1 MPDRDDRLL
10 DLDDD
15 VDAYED
21 EDEATGSRRRRSAHS
36 RRVRA
41 GGS

>member
-15 VDAYED
+15 VDAYE
-21 EDEATGSRRRRSAHS
+21 ERLGAGRAGARPRRRA
-36 RRVRA
+36 RA

>member
-1 MPDRDDRLL
+1 MTNPDPERPMPDRDDRLL

-21 EDEATGSRRRRSAHS
+21 DW
-36 RRVRA
+36 
-41 GGS
+41 